1 MRIFMT
7 PEATARDVGEVVKRI
22 KENTQS
28 ACNTDVSTLDGRVVI
43 SVLSTGGELYPD
55 ILLRMNGVESVD
67 GASEIYPLVRS
78 NGEQKP
84 VREIEIEHSNC
95 VIGGDE
101 FIVMAGPCAVETQ
114 DLLFKIAEFVKGFG
128 VTILR
133 GGAYK
138 PRTSP
143 HSFQGLG
150 EEGIKI
156 LQSVRETTGISI
168 ITEAMEPSTVDIVSE
183 VSDVIQVGSR
193 NMQNFPLLKAVG
205 RQSKPVLLK
214 RGMSATLDEWMG
226 AAEYILAEGNDQVI
240 LCERGIRT
248 FSKHSRHTL
257 DIGVIPALRE
267 LCDLPIIV
275 DPSHA
280 TGVSSRVPSMA
291 KAALAAGA
299 DGLLIEIHP
308 DPPMAYSDG
317 FQALN
322 FEQFGK
328 LMDELTMMGASVGR
342 KILSPH

>member
-267 LCDLPIIV
+267 
-275 DPSHA
+275 
-280 TGVSSRVPSMA
+280 
-291 KAALAAGA
+291 
-299 DGLLIEIHP
+299 
-308 DPPMAYSDG
+308 
-317 FQALN
+317 
-322 FEQFGK
+322 
-328 LMDELTMMGASVGR
+328 
-342 KILSPH
+342 